1 MPDKST
7 STWEIPRTPTPRI
20 VGGLFRC
27 RNYIWENDHR
37 LVEAHGITWSQ
48 FLVLTELRGA
58 GDAQTLAPT
67 ELMEAAQVTSG
78 GLTKMLHALTDA
90 GLVRRVPHSEDKR
103 STLVQLLPKGAV
115 LTETIVAELIKVN
128 TELFASILSDKEC
141 EDLAVLLGKLRQG
154 LEGKYGRGKYKP
166 AK

>member
-1 MPDKST
+1 M
-7 STWEIPRTPTPRI
+7 
-20 VGGLFRC
+20 GGLFRC

-37 LVEAHGITWSQ
+37 LVEAHGLTWSQ
-48 FLVLTELRGA
+48 FLVVTELRGA
-58 GDAQTLAPT
+58 GEAQTLTPT

-90 GLVRRVPHSEDKR
+90 GLVERVPHAQDKR
-103 STLVQLLPKGAV
+103 STLVRLLPKGAV
-115 LTETIVAELIKVN
+115 LAEAIVAELIEVN
-128 TELFASILSDKEC
+128 GELFTSILSEEEC

-154 LEGKYGRGKYKP
+154 LEGKYGRGKCKP